1 MIRQQ
6 MRKLEIGSG
15 TRPTPGYE
23 HCDINEALPELDF
36 VCSMENIPVEDNT
49 YDEVRTVH
57 VIEHV
62 PIGVGRNALREWY
75 RIVKPGGL
83 VHIDTPNFLL
93 NAVRYVDVE
102 GKSWLTDFNSLH
114 PLEKEAL
121 TLNGVPNKTLW
132 MNFKVFS
139 TANQYDLHYCN
150 YDADLLGALCQE
162 AGFTRIKVVQ
172 YEPSL
177 IIHAIK

>member
-1 MIRQQ
+1 MT
-6 MRKLEIGSG
+6 RKLEIGSG
-15 TRPTPGYE
+15 NRPTPGYE
-23 HCDINEALPELDF
+23 HCDINPALPELDF

-62 PIGVGRNALREWY
+62 PIDIAKKALQEWH

-83 VHIDTPNFLL
+83 VHIDTPNFER
-93 NAVRYVDVE
+93 NARLYVADNE
-102 GKSWLTDFNSLH
+102 KWLDDFRSLH
-114 PLEKEAL
+114 PLEQEVL

-132 MNFKVFS
+132 VNFKVFS
-139 TANQYDLHYCN
+139 TANQFDLHYCN
-150 YDADLLGALCQE
+150 YDAELLILLCRE
-162 AGFTRIKVVQ
+162 AGFDRVSVAQ
-172 YEPSL
+172 YDPSL

>member
-1 MIRQQ
+1 MI
-6 MRKLEIGSG
+6 RKLEIGSG
-15 TRPTPGYE
+15 NRPTPGYE
-23 HCDINEALPELDF
+23 HCDINPELPELDF

-62 PIGVGRNALREWY
+62 PIELGKKALREWL
-75 RIVKPGGL
+75 RIVKTGGI
-83 VHIDTPNFLL
+83 VHVDTPNFMR
-93 NAVRYVDVE
+93 NARLYAADNE
-102 GKSWLTDFNSLH
+102 KWLEDFHSLH
-114 PLEKEAL
+114 PLEQEAL
-121 TLNGVPNKTLW
+121 SINGIPNKTLW
-132 MNFKVFS
+132 INFKVFS

-150 YDADLLGALCQE
+150 YDAELLTHLCRE
-162 AGFTRIKVVQ
+162 VGFTHVKVMQ

>member
-1 MIRQQ
+1 MK
-6 MRKLEIGSG
+6 KLEIGSG

-23 HCDINEALPELDF
+23 HCDINAGLPELDF
-36 VCSMENIPVEDNT
+36 VCSMENIPVEDHT

-62 PIGVGRNALREWY
+62 PIEVGKRALREWH
-75 RIVKPGGL
+75 RILKPGGL
-83 VHIDTPNFLL
+83 VHIDTPNFMR
-93 NAVRYVDVE
+93 NAQLYAADNDR
-102 GKSWLTDFNSLH
+102 WLKDFHSLH

-121 TLNGVPNKTLW
+121 SLNGVPNKTLW
-132 MNFKVFS
+132 INFKVFS

-150 YDADLLGALCQE
+150 YDAELLLLLCRE
-162 AGFTRIKVVQ
+162 AGFTRATVMQ
-172 YEPSL
+172 YDPSL